1 MPTLAMEAKQALQHE
16 AARLDFK
23 TRAEEDE
30 FNLMV
35 SKIRDEIDET
45 KIISIEQM
53 FPNFGRLVVN
63 EYISKL
69 VSNGVVLDE
78 RQFDKDEMFKIYNNG
93 KLIAIYEP
101 FAPKQYKL
109 VVYLGE

>member
-1 MPTLAMEAKQALQHE
+1 MKEL
-16 AARLDFK
+16 R
-23 TRAEEDE
+23 RIRSGE
-30 FNLMV
+30 FNIQNSTPL
-35 SKIRDEIDET
+35 DEIDET

-78 RQFDKDEMFKIYNNG
+78 RQIKTDIPFYVIHKDEI
-93 KLIAIYEP
+93 IAIYEP
-101 FAPKQYKL
+101 VDVYKYKP
-109 VVYLGE
+109 VIIFKK